1 MSVLAS
7 EHRTSYRGPPLGTV
21 ETFPTRFGPFVL
33 LRRLGAGGMGSA
45 YLARHGD
52 VDALL
57 VVKRLHPELVRDDT
71 IFKRFVH
78 EAEVAAHV
86 RHPNVAAVV
95 AMGTVDGE
103 PFLATEYVFGIP
115 VSQVVDRVEQ
125 SLVDAVPLPV
135 GLAMASELLAGL
147 DAIHNACHRETG
159 APLGL
164 IHRDIGARNVLVGFD
179 GRVRIIDLGLGKSV
193 LSDWQTA
200 AQVLAGSP
208 DYMAPEQA
216 MGGRVDA
223 RADVYAAAVTIWE
236 LLAGRKRIRA
246 ESIAERV
253 KRAVAAQPEAL
264 VSRRPDAPP
273 RLEAILKQGMWP
285 DPELRT
291 PTAALLRRTL
301 EEERRALGPRAKHE
315 DVAAWLASSCATII
329 AKERRHLE
337 DAHALERR
345 ALRPVRAETRF
356 FVQEAL
362 ERDPYAAYAADPEPE
377 GRGGQDTGVRA
388 ALGKLAESDAA
399 AALADL
405 VDPERVRRGGWR
417 ARLALGAGVLA
428 FMAVVA
434 GVTAWILTPR
444 PPDFQVERLPVP
456 VVPPPPVVVPA
467 PPPEPPPEPP
477 EPVEPPPTAEEDPAP
492 DEPRVATSPGIPQ
505 DLLRR
510 RRALVERLRQLRRA
524 RFEIAFQRKLTH
536 LSARLSSAR
545 SQRALDEIEA
555 ELKRLEAGG

>member
-1 MSVLAS
+1 MSA
-7 EHRTSYRGPPLGTV
+7 V

-33 LRRLGAGGMGSA
+33 LRKLGAGGMGSA
-45 YLARHGD
+45 YLARHGE
-52 VDALL
+52 VDALIVL
-57 VVKRLHPELVRDDT
+57 KRLHPELVRDET

-115 VSQVVDRVEQ
+115 ASQVVERVQQ
-125 SLVDAVPLPV
+125 SLVDPLPLPV
-135 GLAMASELLAGL
+135 ALTLAVDLLAGL
-147 DAIHNACHRETG
+147 DAVHNACHRETG
-159 APLGL
+159 AHLGL

-179 GRVRIIDLGLGKSV
+179 GRVKIIDLGLGKSV

-200 AQVLAGSP
+200 SQVLAGSP

-246 ESIAERV
+246 DSVAERV
-253 KRAVAAQPEAL
+253 QLAVAAQPEPL
-264 VSRRPDAPP
+264 LPHRPDATP

-285 DPELRT
+285 DAELRT

-301 EEERRALGPRAKHE
+301 EEERRALGTRARRE
-315 DVAAWLASSCATII
+315 DVAAWLAAGCATII
-329 AKERRHLE
+329 ARERRNLE

-362 ERDPYAAYAADPEPE
+362 DKDPYAAYTEPAPELPHHHE
-377 GRGGQDTGVRA
+377 TGVRA
-388 ALGKLAESDAA
+388 ALEALAESEAA

-405 VDPERVRRGGWR
+405 VDPERVRREGWP
-417 ARLALGAGVLA
+417 ARLRLA
-428 FMAVVA
+428 AVVLGCVIAVA
-434 GVTAWILTPR
+434 GLTAWLLTPSQ
-444 PPDFQVERLPVP
+444 PDVQVEGLPPP
-456 VVPPPPVVVPA
+456 VAQPDPPPVAPPPVVVEAPDPPPEDTPALDVDPGPDHDPEPVATPA
-467 PPPEPPPEPP
+467 PPR
-477 EPVEPPPTAEEDPAP
+477 
-492 DEPRVATSPGIPQ
+492 PRATPGVGRDVVQ
-505 DLLRR
+505 RR
-510 RRALVERLRQLRRA
+510 RQLVERLRQLRRA
-524 RFEIAFQRKLTH
+524 RFEIAFQRKLTQ
-536 LSARLSSAR
+536 LSARLSNAR
-545 SQRALDEIEA
+545 SHRALDEIEA